1 MMRATNRPARSP
13 RPISRSIRPWSG
25 AATGYEPN
33 EAAEIV
39 PVRRFR
45 AVLAIACDP
54 GRAS

>member
-1 MMRATNRPARSP
+1 MMSATNRPARSP
-13 RPISRSIRPWSG
+13 RPESRSMRPRSG

-33 EAAEIV
+33 ETAEIV